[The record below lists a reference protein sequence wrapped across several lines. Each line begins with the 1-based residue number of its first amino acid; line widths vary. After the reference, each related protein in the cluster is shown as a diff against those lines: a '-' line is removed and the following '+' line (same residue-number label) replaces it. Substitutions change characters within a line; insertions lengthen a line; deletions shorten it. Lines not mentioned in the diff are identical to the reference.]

1 LKKIKKLCAENT
13 RAEFLTRADFKNCE
27 IQN

>member
-13 RAEFLTRADFKNCE
+13 RADFLTRAEFKNCA
-27 IQN
+27 IKN